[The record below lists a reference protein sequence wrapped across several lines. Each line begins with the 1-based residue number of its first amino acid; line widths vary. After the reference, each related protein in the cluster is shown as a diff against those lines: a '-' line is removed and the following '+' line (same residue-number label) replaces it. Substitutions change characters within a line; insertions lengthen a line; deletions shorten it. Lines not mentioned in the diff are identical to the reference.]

1 MKQRQKENK
10 ERSDQTGGGGHH
22 QRSRECIVP
31 AFSSFDYD
39 NAKTAVASREE
50 GGGGCESL

>member
-1 MKQRQKENK
+1 MTRRE
-10 ERSDQTGGGGHH
+10 GGHH

-39 NAKTAVASREE
+39 NAKTAVAGREE
-50 GGGGCESL
+50 GGGGCVNLFELFPKAGNA